1 VAKYYNKDKEEFLYP
16 HSRYYGNVKP
26 ENMVFNANLQ
36 EFSLKVG
43 YIAALETSG
52 KLSPEEAFK
61 QIKALWKQLKSSKK
75 ELGIGEM
82 PPTD

>member
-1 VAKYYNKDKEEFLYP
+1 MTEDYNKDKEDFLYP
-16 HSRYYGNVKP
+16 RSRYYGNVKP
-26 ENMVFNANLQ
+26 ANMVFNANLQ

-43 YIAALETSG
+43 YITALETSG
-52 KLSPEEAFK
+52 KLSPEDAFQ

-75 ELGIGEM
+75 ELGIGKM